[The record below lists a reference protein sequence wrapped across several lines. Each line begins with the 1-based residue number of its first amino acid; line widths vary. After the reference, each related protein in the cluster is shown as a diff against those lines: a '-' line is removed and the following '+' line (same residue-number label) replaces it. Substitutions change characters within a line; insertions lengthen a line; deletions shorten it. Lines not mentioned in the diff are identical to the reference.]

1 MAQEQIQEQRLT
13 QEQRLAQT
21 ITQQQL
27 LQAQLIELPITQ
39 LMERVTTEMDDNPA
53 LEVSTEDPVA
63 EEFQEHLETSEGAEG
78 AEDDYEREERQSAL
92 DAALESLGRDDEDLP
107 IYQGGHSIQEARED
121 MVYGQSQ
128 SFYDQ
133 LNEQMN
139 MPELSDEER
148 PVTQAPAQYS

>member
-13 QEQRLAQT
+13 QQQKLAQS

-39 LMERVTTEMDDNPA
+39 LVERITAEMDDNPA
-53 LEVSTEDPVA
+53 LEPSA
-63 EEFQEHLETSEGAEG
+63 EEPEYIDSPESSDNTESSA
-78 AEDDYEREERQSAL
+78 DSYEEEERQSAL

-107 IYQGGHSIQEARED
+107 VYQSGMSSQEERED
-121 MVYGQSQ
+121 VVYGQTQ

-133 LNEQMN
+133 LMEQMN
-139 MPELSDEER
+139 LFELTDEER
-148 PVTQAPAQYS
+148 NVM